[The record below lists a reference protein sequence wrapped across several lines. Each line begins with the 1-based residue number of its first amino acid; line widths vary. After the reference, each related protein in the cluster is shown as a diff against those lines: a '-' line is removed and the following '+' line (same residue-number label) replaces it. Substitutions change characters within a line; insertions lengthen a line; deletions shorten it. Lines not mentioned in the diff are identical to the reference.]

1 LQTILVCL
9 ILINPYFIDLFGS
22 GTNFGALQPQMD
34 FAFNIY
40 ALTLIFFGSS
50 TLFLSLYILNNES
63 GAVKWVGL
71 LMLSNSIWS
80 IAYGLELGS
89 STLSQMKFLVN
100 IEYLGIASLPFN
112 WFLFC
117 LDLAGKGKWIRKN
130 SNKVLVTIVPLLTLV
145 ILWTNDFHHLY
156 YKQLSV
162 DNNGSFPMLK
172 ITPGIS
178 YYLFTI
184 YFYILLAAGNYM
196 LIKKFRNS
204 DAVYRKQ
211 NRMVMLGALL
221 PWIANFC
228 YMIGLRP
235 LANLDVTPFAFVI
248 STILIF
254 VAIYRFELFDT
265 LPVAREK
272 VLELMQDAFIVL
284 DHQNRIIDY
293 NSAFKKYTC
302 AKHSGQLI
310 GTNIKD
316 IMPNQPELAKVLKEH
331 QSGKL
336 ELLVEINAE
345 KFDTEVN
352 VSFLNENK
360 LHRSAVIL
368 KFQDL
373 TTLRQDALRSKL
385 QADELQRLNQ
395 LKDRIF
401 SIMAHDLRGPLLNLS
416 EVLKMT
422 TDDTI
427 STEEFK
433 VLAPALSKDISYT
446 AALLENILHWS
457 RSQLKG
463 YSINKEIFDF
473 KALILAEIN
482 YHHKSAAT
490 KKIEIIQNLED
501 ELYAHADYVMM
512 QMVIRNLLSNAIKF
526 CHSNCEI
533 EVSSSYLSG
542 NFITMCIKDNGI
554 GISDENIQR
563 IFSGENVSSRG
574 TQNEKGTGIGL
585 MVCWDF
591 MERNA
596 GTITIDSK
604 VGKGTTFSLSIPR
617 SIA

>member
-1 LQTILVCL
+1 
-9 ILINPYFIDLFGS
+9 
-22 GTNFGALQPQMD
+22 MD
-34 FAFNIY
+34 FSFNIY
-40 ALTLIFFGSS
+40 ALTLIFSGSF
-50 TLFLSLYILNNES
+50 TLLLSLYILNNES

-89 STLSQMKFLVN
+89 STLAQMKFLVN
-100 IEYLGIASLPFN
+100 LEYIGIASLPFN

-117 LDLAGKGKWIRKN
+117 LDLAGKDNWIRKN
-130 SNKVLVTIVPLLTLV
+130 SNKILVTFAPAITLLL
-145 ILWTNDFHHLY
+145 LWTNSFHHLY

-162 DNNGSFPMLK
+162 DLHGSFPMLK
-172 ITPGIS
+172 IVPGIA
-178 YYLFTI
+178 YYLFTV
-184 YFYILLAAGNYM
+184 YFYILLGVGTY
-196 LIKKFRNS
+196 LLLKKFRNS
-204 DAVYRKQ
+204 AAVYRKK
-211 NRMVMLGALL
+211 NRMVLMGALL
-221 PWIANFC
+221 PWLANFS
-228 YMIGLRP
+228 YMLGLRP
-235 LANLDVTPFAFVI
+235 MGNLDLTPFAFLI
-248 STILIF
+248 STVLIF

-316 IMPNQPELAKVLKEH
+316 ILPNQHELGEVLERH
-331 QSGKL
+331 QSGKI
-336 ELLVEINAE
+336 EVSVETTAG
-345 KFDTEVN
+345 KFDIEVN

-360 LHRSAVIL
+360 LHRNAIIL

-373 TTLRQDALRSKL
+373 TELRQEALKSKQ
-385 QADELQRLNQ
+385 QAEELQRLNQ

-473 KALILAEIN
+473 KALIEAEIN
-482 YHHKSAAT
+482 YHHKSAAV
-490 KKIEIIQNLED
+490 KKIEIVQRLED
-501 ELYAHADYVMM
+501 ELYAYADLVMM

-526 CHSNCEI
+526 CHSNCHI
-533 EVSSSYLSG
+533 EVSSSYQNDG
-542 NFITMCIKDNGI
+542 YIHMRIKDNGV
-554 GISDENIQR
+554 GISEENIQR

-591 MERNA
+591 MERNE
-596 GTITIDSK
+596 GTITIDSE
-604 VGKGTTFSLSIPR
+604 VGKGTIFNLSIPR
-617 SIA
+617 HTA